1 MRSDFTFEIV
11 DSVHRIVRLNFSAGA
26 DPAVYLIA
34 SDVKGWWE
42 PASPPLQLEQAIRR
56 LAKSG
61 MESLHI
67 FARQGV
73 RNSPLRNA
81 LVQSAGADTVQSLAR
96 AIAAEDS
103 SLEES
108 ISHWLVT
115 GRNIEERRTTE
126 TIEQLGATRLD
137 EYVARLL
144 VSSSGPEASSKSL
157 TFAAERVADLMP
169 DEAAIVSMAAGRLA
183 QINQWARAISR
194 SRCIELVGERGDTIS
209 FDPAIHQGA
218 DSLTIGSKVR
228 VVTPGAIKSEPN
240 RPKILILKSEV
251 SE

>member
-1 MRSDFTFEIV
+1 
-11 DSVHRIVRLNFSAGA
+11 
-26 DPAVYLIA
+26 
-34 SDVKGWWE
+34 
-42 PASPPLQLEQAIRR
+42 
-56 LAKSG
+56 

-144 VSSSGPEASSKSL
+144 GSGPTKL
-157 TFAAERVADLMP
+157 LAELR
-169 DEAAIVSMAAGRLA
+169 
-183 QINQWARAISR
+183 
-194 SRCIELVGERGDTIS
+194 
-209 FDPAIHQGA
+209 FH
-218 DSLTIGSKVR
+218 
-228 VVTPGAIKSEPN
+228 
-240 RPKILILKSEV
+240 
-251 SE
+251 